1 MCLLQI
7 GEYKR
12 MLEHQESDRER
23 VMKRDKLNGLVIQEE
38 ITRMNEEKKSKKKDF
53 YMKLRYN
60 LIDLLPKFSSVVM
73 WIVIGILL
81 HLGGILG
88 AQTIYPS
95 SQVEIVGYRL
105 VMSERDGCWSELEI
119 INNSKYTG
127 VTRALIIDKITQ
139 YELYG
144 MSSGESPLLKIKNNN
159 GRISYYHMVKLPSD
173 TWR

>member
-12 MLEHQESDRER
+12 MLKHSDR

-38 ITRMNEEKKSKKKDF
+38 ITRMNREKKSKKKEF

-81 HLGGILG
+81 HLTGILG
-88 AQTIYPS
+88 AQSLYPS
-95 SQVEIVGYRL
+95 TQVEIIAYRL
-105 VMSERDGCWSELEI
+105 VMSDEDGCWSELQI
-119 INNSKYTG
+119 INENRFLDKKTKD
-127 VTRALIIDKITQ
+127 LIVDKIAK
-139 YELYG
+139 YELYRDG
-144 MSSGESPLLKIKNNN
+144 GESPILQVKETS
-159 GRISYYHMVKLPSD
+159 GRISYYHLIKLPSD
-173 TWR
+173 TSW